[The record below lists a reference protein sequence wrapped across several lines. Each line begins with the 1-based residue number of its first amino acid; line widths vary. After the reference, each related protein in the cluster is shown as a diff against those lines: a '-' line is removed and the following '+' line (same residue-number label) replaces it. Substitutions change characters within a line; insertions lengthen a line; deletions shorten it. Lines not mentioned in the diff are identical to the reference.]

1 MSYKRAHGRSA
12 SDAGVI
18 RLAAPPQGCQCRR
31 AHCRPHSPYGD
42 GKSRRYQKR
51 RSRYPGNARRP
62 WAGLSHLL
70 CASRGT
76 DCDPAVW
83 RRQAHATAGHQAGSE
98 TGGDIV
104 MPKVMLKT
112 TRFDAADYLDTEE
125 RQVAYI
131 AAALESGDADFVRD
145 ALGLVA
151 RARGMGE
158 IAKKAGLNR
167 ESLYKALG
175 ETGNPEFGTVM
186 RIVRALGLTLSA
198 RPAAS
203 GQTSKRRRV
212 A

>member
-1 MSYKRAHGRSA
+1 MVK
-12 SDAGVI
+12 I
-18 RLAAPPQGCQCRR
+18 TQ
-31 AHCRPHSPYGD
+31 
-42 GKSRRYQKR
+42 
-51 RSRYPGNARRP
+51 
-62 WAGLSHLL
+62 
-70 CASRGT
+70 
-76 DCDPAVW
+76 
-83 RRQAHATAGHQAGSE
+83 
-98 TGGDIV
+98 
-104 MPKVMLKT
+104 
-112 TRFDAADYLDTEE
+112 FDAADYLNTEE

-131 AAALESGDADFVRD
+131 ATALESGDADFVRD

-151 RARGMGE
+151 HARGMTG

-198 RPAAS
+198 YPATN